1 MRYIVF
7 ALALLICFPALSSAV
22 DLAPVSGTY
31 FSQRDNTQFL
41 TLRPDGTFV
50 LKQRKK
56 PPDPDNPFV
65 EFSGSFAFNGD
76 TVTLK
81 LDDGGKADGHV
92 KGDVFTD
99 AQNEAW
105 TKKGEEKDVV
115 RPKYKPLNRM

>member
-1 MRYIVF
+1 MKYIVF
-7 ALALLICFPALSSAV
+7 ALALLICFPVPSSAV
-22 DLAPVSGTY
+22 DLTQVSGTY

-56 PPDPDNPFV
+56 PPDPENPFV
-65 EFSGSFAFNGD
+65 EFAGSYALNGD

-99 AQNEAW
+99 GQEEQW
-105 TKKGEEKDVV
+105 VRKGEEKDVV